1 MKYIIAAYLWFVS
14 FTLLIIFLIWFL
26 IVTLIFPREKYM
38 KWVKRFLRFYF
49 KMLFIK
55 VEVTGTENIDP
66 NKTYVFMSNHVSMY
80 DIPLLLGFIPVDF
93 YGIQAASHFKVP
105 IYGHVLR
112 AYGNIPIDRS
122 NARASYRTIQ
132 GAVEHL
138 KGGQNIMILPEG
150 TRSRKPVMGP
160 FKKLPFVMAKRA
172 EVNILPFAFS
182 GLWRIN
188 NKTSKMIRPG
198 TVRIHFGEA
207 IPAELVKNTS
217 EEELMKLTR
226 ERIQSYISEP

>member
-1 MKYIIAAYLWFVS
+1 MKYIVAAYLWFIS
-14 FTLLIIFLIWFL
+14 WTFLILFLFWFL
-26 IVTLIFPREKYM
+26 IVMVVFPRDTYM
-38 KWVKRFLRFYF
+38 KWVKSLLRMYF
-49 KMLFIK
+49 KLLFIK
-55 VEVTGTENIDP
+55 VKVSGTENIDP

-105 IYGHVLR
+105 IYGHVLK

-138 KGGQNIMILPEG
+138 KGGKNIMILPEG
-150 TRSRKPVMGP
+150 TRSRKPIMGP
-160 FKKLPFVMAKRA
+160 FKKLPFVMVKRA

-198 TVRIHFGEA
+198 TVNIHFGEA
-207 IPAELVKNTS
+207 IPADLVKNTS
-217 EEELMKLTR
+217 EEEIMKLTR